1 MRVMPI
7 LAGSVL
13 LVGCAETAVVGPG
26 DEGPAT
32 VAEVVCEADGST
44 TVLTP
49 EILAQADGVHV
60 HAVSDLDEPAS
71 VGSLG
76 FDVDPGEKDW
86 VSHAAPGSVDAACYA
101 YSDHDSGEEPPA
113 APVEILDPEGFYVDG
128 EIHSAGEMS
137 SSIGEFAEVPMD
149 AGPVPLEDARERIQ
163 GLDEDDEVLHAGY
176 PEQSD
181 SWVIVRRDL
190 QVVASFSFV
199 TFDGKD
205 WVVEGST
212 ICESSGISHG
222 Y

>member
-1 MRVMPI
+1 MMAMAI

-13 LVGCAETAVVGPG
+13 LIGCAETAIGPG
-26 DEGPAT
+26 AEGPAT

-49 EILAQADGVHV
+49 EVLAQADGVHV
-60 HAVSDLDEPAS
+60 HVVSKLDEPAS
-71 VGSLG
+71 VGGVG
-76 FDVDPGEKDW
+76 FDADPGEKEW

-101 YSDHDSGEEPPA
+101 YSDHDSGEEPQA
-113 APVEILDPEGFYVDG
+113 APIEILDPEGFYVDG
-128 EIHSAGEMS
+128 EIRCDGEMN
-137 SSIGEFAEVPMD
+137 SSIADFGEVPMSV
-149 AGPVPLEDARERIQ
+149 GPVPLDEAREALQ

-176 PEQSD
+176 PEQID
-181 SWVIVRRDL
+181 AEVIVRRDL

-199 TFDGKD
+199 TFDGED

-212 ICESSGISHG
+212 ICESSGIRDG